1 MTQGGD
7 TEGRVLDLAAA
18 RAARREARGEAP
30 VLDFGDAGRFPLPIE
45 ILYSHVEAFMAGQ
58 MDGLRALVK
67 SGAEDDGGDGDKAVK
82 AFDAIDW
89 SVADLLAIDE
99 WLGDVYPELSEQTGK
114 AQPQRS
120 RTSKRSKAS
129 GKS

>member
-1 MTQGGD
+1 MAQGD
-7 TEGRVLDLAAA
+7 NGRVLDLAAA

-30 VLDFGDAGRFPLPIE
+30 VLDFGDVQFPLPIE
-45 ILYSHVEAFMAGQ
+45 ILYSHVEAFMQGQ
-58 MDGLRALVK
+58 MDGLRALVHD
-67 SGAEDDGGDGDKAVK
+67 GAEDGDKAVK
-82 AFDAIDW
+82 AFNEIDW

-99 WLGDVYPELSEQTGK
+99 WLGEVYPELSEQTGK

-120 RTSKRSKAS
+120 QTSKRSKAS